1 MSNEKSISITFVPSL
16 NIGTIRFDCRA
27 FSQNE
32 TNTFVA
38 CNETGYTDLMKSS
51 YVSEA
56 AKEYFKS
63 VTAIR
68 RTASQWKHN
77 VFILKFPTN
86 HIQNTAVGISHGWA
100 LKATK
105 NLKNGS

>member
-1 MSNEKSISITFVPSL
+1 MSNAKFISITFVPSL
-16 NIGTIRFDCRA
+16 NIEVLHFECRA

-38 CNETGYTDLMKSS
+38 CNETDYTDLMKSNH
-51 YVSEA
+51 VSEA
-56 AKEYFKS
+56 AKEYLKS
-63 VTAIR
+63 VTTIR

-86 HIQNTAVGISHGWA
+86 HIQNTAVGISDGWA